1 MVREAGEA
9 EGSNFECLNSA
20 MQRFGSK
27 LIFTKEVFIKE
38 TELLFKKKSGAFCT
52 GHLKQQ

>member
-1 MVREAGEA
+1 MVREA
-9 EGSNFECLNSA
+9 EGSNFEYLNTA
-20 MQRFGSK
+20 MQRFCSK

-38 TELLFKKKSGAFCT
+38 TEFLFKKKSGAFCT